1 MPRLSL
7 PCCLLIALA
16 GCGDRNEAADIR
28 DEIRGDDYRNTY
40 ARAPGWEDDRQPSE
54 GGPHGGFVNIYVNDV
69 VEDALADGQPL
80 ERWPEGSLIVKDGFS
95 AASGGDFEFFAFME
109 RRDDG
114 WFWGE
119 YRGSSNRLVAAGLND
134 RQCRGCHAAG
144 DDSVRAFE
152 LPR

>member
-54 GGPHGGFVNIYVNDV
+54 GGPHGGFVNIYVYNPVNDCNAGYIFCSNLTYASFRHV
-69 VEDALADGQPL
+69 C
-80 ERWPEGSLIVKDGFS
+80 REGSF
-95 AASGGDFEFFAFME
+95 
-109 RRDDG
+109 
-114 WFWGE
+114 
-119 YRGSSNRLVAAGLND
+119 
-134 RQCRGCHAAG
+134 
-144 DDSVRAFE
+144 
-152 LPR
+152 